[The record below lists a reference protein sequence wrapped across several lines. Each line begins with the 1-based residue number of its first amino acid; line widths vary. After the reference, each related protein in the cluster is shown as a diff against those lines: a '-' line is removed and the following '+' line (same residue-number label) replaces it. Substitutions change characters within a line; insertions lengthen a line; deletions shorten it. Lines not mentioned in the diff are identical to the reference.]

1 MGVLDFDLSIE
12 DKKKLIKSGQDA
24 IESFLQLNRN
34 KKSKVFLFYLFIYQH
49 RYLVISRVKMNKIC

>member
-1 MGVLDFDLSIE
+1 VFDFDLSIE

-34 KKSKVFLFYLFIYQH
+34 KKSNYF
-49 RYLVISRVKMNKIC
+49 